1 VEAATTGTPL
11 LERRVR
17 ELETSNRALASQL
30 VQFDRRGGKR
40 KQLTLLLFILWCCGV
55 VAVAV
60 VAVAVVDVLMV
71 CCSFGSTV
79 TDVFAYLFLCS
90 LGLFLVCVHL
100 LYVLYVCCTLHG
112 FAGGSN
118 PLSSSQSRKAG
129 ERFKRERDLEGV
141 IESQNRVIM
150 KMQSENERLTKRGV
164 SASKIIEAQKELRSL
179 RRRNKEF
186 QAERQTL
193 LDKAAAA
200 SSAKL
205 DSGRAK
211 DLVR

>member
-1 VEAATTGTPL
+1 MA
-11 LERRVR
+11 
-17 ELETSNRALASQL
+17 
-30 VQFDRRGGKR
+30 
-40 KQLTLLLFILWCCGV
+40 
-55 VAVAV
+55 
-60 VAVAVVDVLMV
+60 
-71 CCSFGSTV
+71 
-79 TDVFAYLFLCS
+79 DVFAYLFLCS